1 MRPSLDIQ
9 FKIARLHLTNNA
21 SWSYFFL
28 HSIITIQYP
37 IINCLPSEE
46 SKFYEG
52 KGFWVNLFVLFTPA
66 SPTLRTVPGI
76 E

>member
-9 FKIARLHLTNNA
+9 FKIASLHPTNNA

-28 HSIITIQYP
+28 HSIIAIKYP

-52 KGFWVNLFVLFTPA
+52 EGFWVNLFVLFTAA
-66 SPTLRTVPGI
+66 SPTLRTVPGT

>member
-1 MRPSLDIQ
+1 MQQKKRNKGEMYIQ
-9 FKIARLHLTNNA
+9 KATC
-21 SWSYFFL
+21 
-28 HSIITIQYP
+28 IITIKYP

-52 KGFWVNLFVLFTPA
+52 KGFWVNLFVLFTAA
-66 SPTLRTVPGI
+66 SPALTTEPGT